1 MPNLEGVIYMGNN
14 QVFAKA
20 MVKWHAGIRNYY
32 EQLLEC
38 CLDSIMKAKLQQKIT
53 YHTMKLRDLI

>member
-1 MPNLEGVIYMGNN
+1 MGKN

-20 MVKWHAGIRNYY
+20 MIKWHMGMRIYN

-38 CLDSIMKAKLQQKIT
+38 CLDSITKVKLQSKIT
-53 YHTMKLRDLI
+53 YHTMKVREWI

>member
-1 MPNLEGVIYMGNN
+1 MGNN

-20 MVKWHAGIRNYY
+20 MVRWHAGMRVYY

-38 CLDSIMKAKLQQKIT
+38 CLDSIMKTKLQQKVT